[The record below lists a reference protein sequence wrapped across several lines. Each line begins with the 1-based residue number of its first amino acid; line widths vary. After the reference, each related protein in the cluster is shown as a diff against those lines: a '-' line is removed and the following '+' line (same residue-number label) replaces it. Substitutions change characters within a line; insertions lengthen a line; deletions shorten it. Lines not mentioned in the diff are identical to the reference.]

1 MDASE
6 IKIVFTLEQVNAL
19 LGRLGQLPYAQV
31 ADLIEAIK
39 NVAVPQIP
47 ADEVTQDQ
55 KEAA

>member
-31 ADLIEAIK
+31 ADLIEGIRAIVEPQ
-39 NVAVPQIP
+39 VAAQIP
-47 ADEVTQDQ
+47 KDEE
-55 KEAA
+55 KE